1 MKTYLKKYNRTHVY
15 TLIIILMLFL
25 SGISVTSSYAETE
38 YGYQGLT
45 GTVETTQG
53 IKEYN
58 NIKLVYPSE
67 ITVLHTASKPGEYFL
82 NKIETSVDGTAGRIE
97 FAISMTA
104 GMNNIGNAED
114 GWNFYKYNLN
124 PDPKYD
130 ERLEGRKTQVNIY
143 ALKSGE
149 QYTGEDWS
157 KNRTPLVS
165 NDLGNLHI
173 DDAKTKPNETNG
185 DGSGRVTL
193 YTEKILESG
202 EYILEFGALT
212 CGNNVQKVLG
222 VPVAFQFTVEGKMTF
237 DEALTEAKRVCQ
249 DVESNTGSKVGQY
262 RDDGSRLDKLKT
274 AIASAEQLDDQSTVD
289 ERDAAAGKLN
299 EAIEALNKVRIVDI
313 SFDDISGV
321 GSSISVGASGTAG
334 TKVTTEPAMTGS
346 VKKYSFEASDNIQI
360 DARTGEWTALWE
372 GDGWIKVTSVWHR
385 DNKTSIPDG
394 KTPASKTVKVNVK
407 SEKGTLALGVPKS
420 SSGSDVSML
429 QYVAEKAAASGVS
442 LDTDSLRI
450 YTARGAE
457 LNEADFAYIRT
468 NLSKLVSVDI
478 SKADVSE
485 IPSGAFQGMSSL
497 KTVKLPDGLGRIST
511 RAFKGCSVLKNIC
524 ISSGVTS
531 IGAEAFSGCKAL
543 NGGIITVK
551 AVTPPDVTVYPDDA
565 FAGIKPAEIKV
576 PYGCGN
582 DYKKD
587 AYWKKFNI
595 AADQTEKKL
604 DVEVSRT
611 GGLQEAA
618 EAAIASGGAE
628 SEADVDTLVIK
639 TADGAVLN
647 YAQDIPYLQ
656 KNFMNATTV
665 DLSDAVIEDN
675 KFKSNVFKN
684 RKNLKKMRLHED
696 IINVAGNSFAGCSNL
711 SDIILPAGLQKLG
724 GSAFSGCRKLKFVIL
739 DAEQPPMFDGSVF
752 EDTVRKIAVP
762 ASSVEKYRDNEAWH
776 QYDIISQ
783 IQISLDKAEASVEIS
798 KTVDINADV
807 LVYGNCSE
815 TVMWE
820 SSDPAVAKVSRSIG
834 KSITVTGLKTGTAEI
849 TASDVSGSIRAVCRV
864 TVKKMSAPGSFR
876 AASAAYNQVKGS
888 WSGISGAAGYE
899 VFYSTSKNGSYTK
912 KARLKSS
919 ARSYTF
925 TGLTTGKT
933 YWFKV
938 RGYKVGNDT
947 AKTPYYGE
955 YTAVKSAKPSLSK
968 QSGFKVK
975 AGKKSFTASWKKVSG
990 ASGYVVYYSTKKTS
1004 GFKAKT
1010 VKGSSKVKY
1019 TVKSLKKGRTYY
1031 VRSRAYRTVSGK
1043 KVYGPYTSSVRV
1055 KAK

>member
-67 ITVLHTASKPGEYFL
+67 ITVLHTASKPGGYFL
-82 NKIETSVDGTAGRIE
+82 NKINTPVDGTAGRIE

-249 DVESNTGSKVGQY
+249 DVESNTGNQVGQY
-262 RDDGSRLDKLKT
+262 RDTDGSRLAKLKS
-274 AIASAEQLDDQSTVD
+274 AIASAEKLNEQSTVE
-289 ERDAAAGKLN
+289 ERDAAADKLN
-299 EAIEALNKVRIVDI
+299 EAIEELKKVRIVDI
-313 SFDDISGV
+313 SFADISGV

-334 TKVTTEPAMTGS
+334 TKATTEPAMTGS

-385 DNKTSIPDG
+385 DNKASIPDG

-457 LNEADFAYIRT
+457 LNKADFDYIRT
-468 NLSKLVSVDI
+468 ELSKLVSVDI

-485 IPSGAFQGMSSL
+485 IPSGAFQGMRSL
-497 KTVKLPDGLGRIST
+497 KTVKLPDGLGRISA
-511 RAFKGCSVLKNIC
+511 RAFKDCSALKNIC

-595 AADQTEKKL
+595 AADQTEEKL
-604 DVEVSRT
+604 NVEVSHT

-618 EAAIASGGAE
+618 
-628 SEADVDTLVIK
+628 
-639 TADGAVLN
+639 
-647 YAQDIPYLQ
+647 
-656 KNFMNATTV
+656 
-665 DLSDAVIEDN
+665 
-675 KFKSNVFKN
+675 
-684 RKNLKKMRLHED
+684 
-696 IINVAGNSFAGCSNL
+696 
-711 SDIILPAGLQKLG
+711 
-724 GSAFSGCRKLKFVIL
+724 
-739 DAEQPPMFDGSVF
+739 
-752 EDTVRKIAVP
+752 
-762 ASSVEKYRDNEAWH
+762 
-776 QYDIISQ
+776 
-783 IQISLDKAEASVEIS
+783 
-798 KTVDINADV
+798 
-807 LVYGNCSE
+807 
-815 TVMWE
+815 
-820 SSDPAVAKVSRSIG
+820 
-834 KSITVTGLKTGTAEI
+834 
-849 TASDVSGSIRAVCRV
+849 
-864 TVKKMSAPGSFR
+864 
-876 AASAAYNQVKGS
+876 
-888 WSGISGAAGYE
+888 
-899 VFYSTSKNGSYTK
+899 
-912 KARLKSS
+912 
-919 ARSYTF
+919 
-925 TGLTTGKT
+925 
-933 YWFKV
+933 
-938 RGYKVGNDT
+938 
-947 AKTPYYGE
+947 
-955 YTAVKSAKPSLSK
+955 
-968 QSGFKVK
+968 
-975 AGKKSFTASWKKVSG
+975 
-990 ASGYVVYYSTKKTS
+990 
-1004 GFKAKT
+1004 
-1010 VKGSSKVKY
+1010 
-1019 TVKSLKKGRTYY
+1019 
-1031 VRSRAYRTVSGK
+1031 
-1043 KVYGPYTSSVRV
+1043 
-1055 KAK
+1055 

>member
-67 ITVLHTASKPGEYFL
+67 ITVLHTASKPRGYFL
-82 NKIETSVDGTAGRIE
+82 NKINTPVDGTAGRIE

-124 PDPKYD
+124 PDPKHD

-143 ALKSGE
+143 ALSSGE
-149 QYTGEDWS
+149 QYTGEKWS
-157 KNRTPLVS
+157 ENRTPIVS

-173 DDAKTKPNETNG
+173 DDNKTYPNITNG
-185 DGSGRVTL
+185 DGSGRVTM
-193 YTEKILESG
+193 YTEKELESG

-237 DEALTEAKRVCQ
+237 DEALTEAKRMRQ
-249 DVESNTGSKVGQY
+249 EVEANTGSKVGQY

-274 AIASAEQLDDQSTVD
+274 AIASAEQLDDQSTEK

-321 GSSISVGASGTAG
+321 GSSIRVGASGTAG
-334 TKVTTEPAMTGS
+334 TKATTEPAMTGS
-346 VKKYSFEASDNIQI
+346 VKKYSFEASNNIQI

-385 DNKTSIPDG
+385 DNMASIPDG

-407 SEKGTLALGVPKS
+407 SEKGTIALGVPKS

-429 QYVAEKAAASGVS
+429 QYVAEKAADSGVS

-511 RAFKGCSVLKNIC
+511 RAFKGCSVLENIC

-595 AADQTEKKL
+595 AADQTEEKL
-604 DVEVSRT
+604 NVEVSHT

-618 EAAIASGGAE
+618 EAAIASGTGG

-834 KSITVTGLKTGTAEI
+834 KSITVTGVKAGTAVI
-849 TASDVSGSIRAVCRV
+849 TASDVSGSIRASCKV
-864 TVKKMSAPGSFR
+864 TVKKMGAPGSFK
-876 AASAAYNQVKGS
+876 AASAAYNQIRVS
-888 WSGISGAAGYE
+888 WNGVSGAAGYE
-899 VFYSTSKNGSYTK
+899 VFYSTSKDGSYTK
-912 KARLKSS
+912 KATLKSS

-925 TGLTTGKT
+925 IGLTTGKT
-933 YWFKV
+933 YYFKV
-938 RGYKVGNDT
+938 RGYKVESDSTRYAGD
-947 AKTPYYGE
+947 
-955 YTAVKSAKPSLSK
+955 YTAVKSAKPVPSK
-968 QSGFKVK
+968 QTAFKVK
-975 AGKKSFTASWKKVSG
+975 AGKRSFTASWKKVSG
-990 ASGYVVYYSTKKTS
+990 ASGYTVYYSTKKTS
-1004 GFKAKT
+1004 GFKSKT
-1010 VKGSSKVKY
+1010 VKGNSKVRY
-1019 TVKSLKKGRTYY
+1019 TVKSLKKGKTYY
-1031 VRSRAYRTVSGK
+1031 VKSRAYRTVNGK
-1043 KVYGPYTSSVRV
+1043 KVYGSYTSLVRV

>member
-1 MKTYLKKYNRTHVY
+1 MKTYLKKYNRTHIY
-15 TLIIILMLFL
+15 TLVIIMMLFL

-67 ITVLHTASKPGEYFL
+67 ITVLHTASKPGGYFL
-82 NKIETSVDGTAGRIE
+82 NKINTPVDGTAGRIE

-143 ALKSGE
+143 ALKSGD
-149 QYTGEDWS
+149 QYTGEKWS
-157 KNRTPLVS
+157 ENRTPIVS

-173 DDAKTKPNETNG
+173 DDNKTYPNITNG
-185 DGSGRVTL
+185 DGSGRVTM
-193 YTEKILESG
+193 YTEKELESG

-237 DEALTEAKRVCQ
+237 DEALTEAKRIRQ
-249 DVESNTGSKVGQY
+249 EVESNTGSKVGQY

-274 AIASAEQLDDQSTVD
+274 AIASAEQLDDQSTVE

-334 TKVTTEPAMTGS
+334 TKATTEPAMTGS

-385 DNKTSIPDG
+385 DNKASIPDG

-595 AADQTEKKL
+595 AADQTEEKL
-604 DVEVSRT
+604 NVEVSHT

-618 EAAIASGGAE
+618 EAAIASGTGG

-834 KSITVTGLKTGTAEI
+834 KSITVTGVKAGTAVI
-849 TASDVSGSIRAVCRV
+849 TASDVSCSIQASCKV
-864 TVKKMSAPGSFR
+864 TVKKMDAPGSFK
-876 AASAAYNQVKGS
+876 AASAAYNQIKVS
-888 WSGISGAAGYE
+888 WSGVSGAAGYE
-899 VFYSTSKNGSYTK
+899 VFYSTSKDGSYKK
-912 KARLKSS
+912 KATLKSS

-933 YWFKV
+933 YYFKV
-938 RGYKVGNDT
+938 RGYKVESDST
-947 AKTPYYGE
+947 RYAGE
-955 YTAVKSAKPSLSK
+955 YTAVKSAKPALSK

-975 AGKKSFTASWKKVSG
+975 AGKRSFTASWKKVSG
-990 ASGYVVYYSTKKTS
+990 ASGYTVYYSTKKTS
-1004 GFKAKT
+1004 GFKSKT
-1010 VKGSSKVKY
+1010 VKGNSKVKY

-1031 VRSRAYRTVSGK
+1031 VKSRAYRTVSGK
-1043 KVYGPYTSSVRV
+1043 KVYGPYTSLVRV